1 MCPGVGGL
9 EQHETKAA
17 QKRQK
22 QQRVWDRSSRSNV
35 RCGGQLQTWPGQRF
49 PSMHI
54 WSISGNAIC
63 ICCNSTAPGER
74 TELRCELRSHT
85 LSDSLVETPH
95 PPLENHRTVS
105 SRWHSQDFLHTPF
118 FSWTL
123 CQNASSQD
131 VYVFYLVTSWRHT
144 AATALENEELRQW
157 VNVVMCSR
165 LISDTT
171 VPVQIGLSG
180 APVA

>member
-105 SRWHSQDFLHTPF
+105 SRWHSQDFSYILPF
-118 FSWTL
+118 FLELFARMLPLRTSMCFTWLPAEGT
-123 CQNASSQD
+123 QRPRRSKMRSSG
-131 VYVFYLVTSWRHT
+131 S
-144 AATALENEELRQW
+144 E
-157 VNVVMCSR
+157 
-165 LISDTT
+165 
-171 VPVQIGLSG
+171 
-180 APVA
+180 